1 MYSEGRNGPVNR
13 PGPPLSIGGFNI
25 AHDPSRTCPRRSRHS
40 RSLTLNGCAGTI
52 GCVAFSGFVDRY
64 KGAILPKGIGG
75 FKSATVLILLLTLTM
90 ISLVNCTDSATEMVT
105 STPPPPITGTAIV
118 GQITVPE
125 PKISQ
130 EPSPTPERETT
141 PKPVAT
147 EGPTAAPESTATL
160 ESTATPQPTTTPE
173 PTATPQPM
181 AASESTAT
189 PQPTATPEPTA
200 TPQPMAT
207 PKPTATPQPKVN
219 VIDVGTHL
227 VGTHIEPGIYMGLAG
242 TGVLDSCYWERLS
255 GLSGELSDTIAND
268 NSIGPFYV
276 EVSLSD
282 VALSTRCE
290 LIELKGMPAPKEYLT
305 QLLPG
310 TYLVGRDI
318 EPGIYAGKAGTEVR
332 DTCYWERLSGLS
344 GEFADTVAND
354 NAKGLFY
361 VDVSQTDVALSTRCE
376 LTDLDEVP
384 GSQGFLTQL
393 PPGTYL
399 VGRDIQPGNY
409 SGEAGTGVLDSCYW
423 ARLSGV
429 SGEFSDLIANDNA
442 QGRYFVQV
450 GSTDFAVKFDC
461 AVTKTN

>member
-1 MYSEGRNGPVNR
+1 M
-13 PGPPLSIGGFNI
+13 
-25 AHDPSRTCPRRSRHS
+25 
-40 RSLTLNGCAGTI
+40 
-52 GCVAFSGFVDRY
+52 
-64 KGAILPKGIGG
+64 PKGIGG

-118 GQITVPE
+118 GQIAAPE
-125 PKISQ
+125 PKVSQ
-130 EPSPTPERETT
+130 EPTPTPEEAAT

-147 EGPTAAPESTATL
+147 EGPTAAPESTAT
-160 ESTATPQPTTTPE
+160 PQ
-173 PTATPQPM
+173 PTATPVP
-181 AASESTAT
+181 TAT
-189 PQPTATPEPTA
+189 PQPTATPV
-200 TPQPMAT
+200 
-207 PKPTATPQPKVN
+207 PTATPQPKVN

-227 VGTHIEPGIYMGLAG
+227 VGTHIEPGIYLGLAG
-242 TGVLDSCYWERLS
+242 TGALESCYWERLS
-255 GLSGELSDTIAND
+255 GLSGEISDIIAND

-276 EVSLSD
+276 EVSPSD

-290 LIELKGMPAPKEYLT
+290 LIELKGVPAPKEYLT
-305 QLLPG
+305 QLMPG

-318 EPGIYAGKAGTEVR
+318 EPGIYAGKAGTEVL
-332 DTCYWERLSGLS
+332 DTCYWERLSGL
-344 GEFADTVAND
+344 GGGFADTVAND

-361 VDVSQTDVALSTRCE
+361 VDVSETDVALSTRCE
-376 LTDLDEVP
+376 LTALDEVP
-384 GSQGFLTQL
+384 ASQGFLTQL

-429 SGEFSDLIANDNA
+429 SGEFSDLIANGNA

-461 AVTKTN
+461 AVTKTS